1 MSDLQTE
8 KENNKSK
15 GQLSLEAIIYDNR
28 AADEIKQLYIEHH
41 GNKRQSRKTT
51 NEMEIRSESR
61 LDLEGRTL
69 RKLEEYG
76 RRNPISEDRRRLY
89 PKMDAWGCLDRQR
102 WNESKILEGYRIET
116 QWVIIAISEIWKN
129 FLKLLLISVLLILL
143 GDYKRE
149 E

>member
-51 NEMEIRSESR
+51 LPGWRYDLKAGQTQKGAHCGNQRNME
-61 LDLEGRTL
+61 EGT
-69 RKLEEYG
+69 
-76 RRNPISEDRRRLY
+76 LY
-89 PKMDAWGCLDRQR
+89 PKIEEGYIQR
-102 WNESKILEGYRIET
+102 WMLGAAQIDRDGMRVKF
-116 QWVIIAISEIWKN
+116 WKVIV
-129 FLKLLLISVLLILL
+129 LKHS
-143 GDYKRE
+143 G
-149 E
+149 